1 MKMPKILIFLIILII
16 LISFLYFENNSI
28 QITKKEL
35 YSSKVPKGFEGFKII
50 QISDLH
56 SKVFGRNN
64 KDLVEKIKDEKP
76 HIIVITGDLVDRRR
90 YNEDKSLDF
99 IDRIKDICPIYYVT
113 GNHEAWSGKF
123 PSLERKLKERKVNV
137 LRNHKLSVN
146 KGGEHINIL
155 GVDDPAFNTKDYSE
169 AYKDFE
175 ITKNALK
182 SMEYDKEREFNILLS
197 HRPELFDIYEEA
209 GIDLAFAGHAHGG
222 QINIPFI
229 GGVIAPNQ
237 GFFPKYYK
245 GDYNKNNTTMIVS
258 RGLGNSVAPQR
269 LFNRPEIISMTIY
282 SEQ

>member
-1 MKMPKILIFLIILII
+1 MKMPKILIFFIMLII

-28 QITKKEL
+28 QLTKKEV
-35 YSSKVPKGFEGFKII
+35 YSSKVPKDFHGFKIV

-56 SKVFGRNN
+56 SKVFGKNN
-64 KDLVEKIKDEKP
+64 KRLVEKIKDEEP
-76 HIIVITGDLVDRRR
+76 DIIVITGDLVDRRR
-90 YNEDKSLDF
+90 YNEEKSLDF
-99 IDRIKDICPIYYVT
+99 IDEIKDVYPIYYVT

-123 PSLERKLKERKVNV
+123 TSLERKLKERKVNV
-137 LRNHKLSVN
+137 LRNEKLVVN
-146 KGGEHINIL
+146 KAGSHINIL
-155 GVDDPAFNTKDYSE
+155 GVDDPAFSTKDYSE

-175 ITKNALK
+175 IIKNELN

-229 GGVIAPNQ
+229 GGVVAPNQ
-237 GFFPKYYK
+237 GFFPKYYQ
-245 GDYNKNNTTMIVS
+245 GAYNKNNTTMIVS

-269 LFNRPEIISMTIY
+269 LFNRPEIVSMIIY
-282 SEQ
+282 SKQ

>member
-56 SKVFGRNN
+56 IKAFGRNN
-64 KDLVEKIKDEKP
+64 KGLVEKIKDEKP

-137 LRNHKLSVN
+137 LRNDKLAVS
-146 KGGEHINIL
+146 KGGDYINIL

-197 HRPELFDIYEEA
+197 HRPELFDIYEET
-209 GIDLAFAGHAHGG
+209 GIDLVFAGHAHGG
-222 QINIPFI
+222 QIYIPFI

-245 GDYNKNNTTMIVS
+245 GAYNKNNTTMIVS

-282 SEQ
+282 SD

>member
-1 MKMPKILIFLIILII
+1 MKMPKILIFFIILII

-28 QITKKEL
+28 QLTKKEL
-35 YSSKVPKGFEGFKII
+35 YSSKLPKDFEGFKII

-56 SKVFGRNN
+56 SKVFGKNN
-64 KDLVEKIKDEKP
+64 KDLVEKIRDEKP

-99 IDRIKDICPIYYVT
+99 IDKIKDICPIYYVT

-123 PSLERKLKERKVNV
+123 PSLERKLKEREVNV
-137 LRNHKLSVN
+137 LRNNKLTVS
-146 KGGEHINIL
+146 KGGDYINIL

-175 ITKNALK
+175 ITKNVLK

-209 GIDLAFAGHAHGG
+209 GIDLVFAGHAHGG

-245 GDYNKNNTTMIVS
+245 GAYNKNNTTMIVS

-269 LFNRPEIISMTIY
+269 LFNRPEIISMTVY
-282 SEQ
+282 SK

>member
-64 KDLVEKIKDEKP
+64 KDLIEKIKDEKP

-99 IDRIKDICPIYYVT
+99 IDAIKDLCPIYYVT

-123 PSLERKLKERKVNV
+123 SSLERKLKERQVNV
-137 LRNHKLSVN
+137 LRNDKLVVS
-146 KGGEHINIL
+146 KGGDYINIL

-209 GIDLAFAGHAHGG
+209 GIDLVFAGHAHGG

-245 GDYNKNNTTMIVS
+245 GAYNENNTTMIVS

-269 LFNRPEIISMTIY
+269 LFNRPEIILMTMY
-282 SEQ
+282 GE